1 MKNKSKYTGELV
13 YKVIDVELS
22 ATQADDFILVV
33 SGVTE
38 NNVAYEPRLIQ
49 ITPKQPNT
57 LRFSFKAIH
66 EPNKR
71 KDEGTITTAI
81 TILPEELENIEKI
94 LIESKKNQD
103 QDYLG
108 LIGINLNDKKY
119 FTTDHPFYQL
129 FYNYPQLLE
138 NFVKINMPEVNT
150 IGEPDK
156 NNRNLILQQ
165 FKEELIKNNPKNIQE
180 LIFKAFQKINP
191 DMMVVDRTGTQR
203 NVFQKLYSLIETI
216 SLREKENK

>member
-1 MKNKSKYTGELV
+1 M
-13 YKVIDVELS
+13 ELS

-81 TILPEELENIEKI
+81 TIIPEELENIEKI
-94 LIESKKNQD
+94 LIESKKST
-103 QDYLG
+103 
-108 LIGINLNDKKY
+108 
-119 FTTDHPFYQL
+119 F
-129 FYNYPQLLE
+129 
-138 NFVKINMPEVNT
+138 
-150 IGEPDK
+150 
-156 NNRNLILQQ
+156 
-165 FKEELIKNNPKNIQE
+165 EL
-180 LIFKAFQKINP
+180 
-191 DMMVVDRTGTQR
+191 
-203 NVFQKLYSLIETI
+203 KL
-216 SLREKENK
+216 